1 MLQRVKDISKLKI
14 GGRKMNMPSL
24 KKRDVETVL
33 QQLQEMYECLCLFG
47 QPCFPRD
54 DQFHFESRLQM

>member
-33 QQLQEMYECLCLFG
+33 QQLQEMYE
-47 QPCFPRD
+47 
-54 DQFHFESRLQM
+54 

>member
-1 MLQRVKDISKLKI
+1 MKDISKLKI

-33 QQLQEMYECLCLFG
+33 EQLQEMYECGCLFAKPVFSEG
-47 QPCFPRD
+47 R
-54 DQFHFESRLQM
+54 SVSS